1 MSAAILQVEN
11 LHKRFGSLEVL
22 RGINL
27 EVRSG
32 EVVVILGPSGCGK
45 STLLRCINYLEEP
58 TAGRIW
64 LRGELVGQKDLGDR
78 MVLLPERI
86 LDQQRT
92 RIGMVFQQLH
102 LFVNMT
108 VLGNV
113 IAAPLLVKGWPRAH
127 AEGVAKQLLARMG
140 LLDKQDEYP
149 QRLSGGQRQ
158 RVAIARALAMQ
169 PELMLLDEPTS
180 ALDPELVAEVLQVI
194 GELANE
200 GMTMAIVTHEVDFA
214 REVAHRVIF
223 LNQGVV
229 LEEGPP
235 SNLLG
240 RNPSRQLQEFLG
252 KIKRPRER

>member
-11 LHKRFGSLEVL
+11 LHKRFGPLEVL

-27 EVRSG
+27 EVRQG
-32 EVVVILGPSGCGK
+32 EVVVVLGPSGCGK

-64 LRGELVGQKDLGDR
+64 LRGELVGQKDLGGR
-78 MVLLPERI
+78 MVPLSERM
-86 LDQQRT
+86 LNQQRT
-92 RIGMVFQQLH
+92 RIGMVFQQFH
-102 LFVNMT
+102 LFANRT
-108 VLGNV
+108 VLGN
-113 IAAPLLVKGWPRAH
+113 IILAPMLVKGWPRAQ

-140 LLDKQDEYP
+140 LLDKKDEYP

-158 RVAIARALAMQ
+158 RVAIARALVMQ

-194 GELANE
+194 RELADE

-214 REVAHRVIF
+214 REVARRVIF

-235 SNLLG
+235 SQLLG
-240 RNPSRQLQEFLG
+240 RDPSRQLQEFLG
-252 KIKRPRER
+252 KLKRPH